1 VDAAVQRYLTELV
14 GAARGV
20 LHDNLIAA
28 YAGGSVALDAYVPGV
43 SDVDVALV
51 CEEAVDEDRQRGL
64 VSMLRHE
71 ALPCPARGLELVVYR
86 RAVTQAG
93 TPEPAFELELNTG
106 RAMTFRATYAVAD
119 RPAAD
124 GRFWYALDRSI
135 LHQSG
140 HVVCGAAPAKMF
152 AEPSPADLRTL
163 LIEALEWWLAQPA
176 PGSDAVLGAC
186 RALVKFRTGAW
197 VSKAEA
203 GRRLGYG
210 EPLPSGHE
218 ARAFQQRVLAK
229 ITSFEDC

>member
-20 LHDNLIAA
+20 LHDNLVAA

-51 CEEAVDEDRQRGL
+51 CEEAVDEDRKGAL

-71 ALPCPARGLELVVYR
+71 ALPCPARGLELVLYR

-93 TPEPAFELELNTG
+93 TPDPGFELELNTG
-106 RAMTFRATYAVAD
+106 RAMTFRAAYAVAD

-124 GRFWYALDRSI
+124 GRFWYALDRS
-135 LHQSG
+135 LLRQSG
-140 HVVCGAAPAKMF
+140 WVVVGPPPAEMF
-152 AEPSPADLRTL
+152 AEPSPSDLRTL
-163 LIEALEWWLAQPA
+163 LIEALEWWLARPV
-176 PGSDAVLGAC
+176 PGADAVLGAC
-186 RALVKFRTGAW
+186 RALVKHRTGAW

-203 GRRLGYG
+203 GRRLGYV
-210 EPLPSGHE
+210 EPLPSGPQ
-218 ARAFQQRVLAK
+218 ARAFQQRVLAE
-229 ITSFEDC
+229 ITSLEDC